1 MKLIG
6 MLTSP
11 YTRRVAISLTEMG
24 LEFEHVPISVFSHL
38 AEFKALNPVVRA
50 PTLFL
55 DDQTMLTD
63 SHVIIEYFDRA
74 DRSRSLWPE
83 SDADLRAAAS
93 VLGMAQTTCDKTV
106 QLVYE
111 RELRPAE
118 KQFADWIDR
127 VTGQVNAACEQLDS
141 LVEDAPL
148 WLEADRLNMAGITL
162 SVVCTFMQN
171 RIPDIW
177 ERGSFDKLNAFRESA
192 EALPTFRRWPH
203 ASLAAPL
210 AHAPL
215 WP

>member
-11 YTRRVAISLTEMG
+11 YTRRVAISLSEMG
-24 LEFEHVPISVFSHL
+24 LEFEHIPISVFSHL
-38 AEFKALNPVVRA
+38 AEFKAINPVVRA
-50 PTLFL
+50 PTLIL
-55 DDQTMLTD
+55 DDQTVFTD

-74 DRSRSLWPE
+74 GPSRSLWPE
-83 SDADLRAAAS
+83 SDVERRGAAS

-111 RELRPAE
+111 RELRPDD
-118 KQFADWIDR
+118 KQFPDWINR
-127 VTGQVNAACEQLDS
+127 VTAQVTAACETLES

-148 WLEADRLNMAGITL
+148 WLAADRLNVAGISL
-162 SVVCTFMQN
+162 SVVCTFMQH
-171 RIPDIW
+171 RIPHLW
-177 ERGSFDKLNAFRESA
+177 ESGSFEKLKAFCERA

-203 ASLAAPL
+203 ASLGVPL
-210 AHAPL
+210 AHVPL